1 MRLPESLRKQLK
13 IPLGKLLK
21 EKEAIKE
28 NIKRE
33 IPNGSFIITVGDA
46 TTEKMLKFEII
57 PSLQIID
64 SVEKRTQREA
74 PDIQGVKT
82 ILSCDNPAGEI
93 TEQSIDEIK
102 KAFKSPLPV
111 RLTINGEEDLLV
123 IPVCIFAPENATV
136 MYGQPNEGLVIIR
149 INDEIRN
156 KAQELLNSM
165 N

>member
-1 MRLPESLRKQLK
+1 MHLPESLCKQLK

-21 EKEAIKE
+21 EKEANKE
-28 NIKRE
+28 NIEKE
-33 IPNGSFIITVGDA
+33 IPNDSFLITVGDA

-64 SVEKRTQREA
+64 AVEKRTQREA

-93 TEQSIDEIK
+93 TQQSIDEIK
-102 KAFKSPLPV
+102 KALKSPPPV